1 MKAAVKGTNLFHTS
15 CQIWQDA
22 EGRYY
27 VIACHRYYDDNY
39 DSIEEFEFL
48 ADGVTAE
55 GELVDS
61 GFSQGNVSARED
73 QIVDHGSVAEL
84 ILRGWGNL
92 FPTIEIEVV

>member
-1 MKAAVKGTNLFHTS
+1 MTRNAVKGTDMFNTS
-15 CQIWQDA
+15 CQVWYDG
-22 EGRYY
+22 EGYY
-27 VIACHRYYDDNY
+27 VVVSHQYYDEAY
-39 DSIEEFEFL
+39 DSVEEFEFI

-84 ILRGWGNL
+84 ILRGWGGL
-92 FPTIEIEVV
+92 FPTLEV

>member
-1 MKAAVKGTNLFHTS
+1 MMTRETVKGTDLFHTS
-15 CQIWQDA
+15 CQIWYDG
-22 EGRYY
+22 ESYY
-27 VIACHRYYDDNY
+27 VVACHQYYDENY
-39 DSIEEFEFL
+39 DSVEEFDFI

-61 GFSQGNVSARED
+61 GFSQGNKSARED

-92 FPTIEIEVV
+92 FPTIEV